1 MSNLRKIEFL
11 SETEEFLGLND
22 LINRN
27 SAINYIGE
35 KQYVITLQDCDHFK
49 KVDIKYKPLDDVSS

>member
-27 SAINYIGE
+27 SAIKYVGAL
-35 KQYVITLQDCDHFK
+35 QYVITLQDCEHFK
-49 KVDIKYKPLDDVSS
+49 QVDIKYKHLDDAAP